1 MLICSVVGRK
11 ESFVSCEEKTK
22 NDRRNSG
29 GTLRQKLNLIDLW
42 HLIFDTLHLTYDI
55 LHLTFYIQPMDQW
68 INGPILLFLDLPH
81 SLVHNCLPPFLPLLP
96 LSRPSLRRALC
107 WYFVSF
113 AQSLSCPLVAHSLV
127 SHSLVAHSL
136 VSLLSFA
143 TLQTLSEE
151 GGLSMQSC
159 KMSQIWLQIYLGKI
173 FGGLGKTLQTVF
185 EEKASLCARLMTGNQ
200 FEKQPKTGNKI
211 NHAHFSS
218 AHTENHTETEII
230 SLKEIYLLI
239 MFSLLLQNCGW
250 LIFWKATKAWW
261 LWFSQRAEK
270 LWR

>member
-1 MLICSVVGRK
+1 MDQSSCSSISLILL
-11 ESFVSCEEKTK
+11 FITVSPPFSLFCLSP
-22 NDRRNSG
+22 DRRWG
-29 GTLRQKLNLIDLW
+29 GLSA
-42 HLIFDTLHLTYDI
+42 DI
-55 LHLTFYIQPMDQW
+55 LFLLPNPFLALLL
-68 INGPILLFLDLPH
+68 PILLFPIL
-81 SLVHNCLPPFLPLLP
+81 LLP
-96 LSRPSLRRALC
+96 ILLFP
-107 WYFVSF
+107 F
-113 AQSLSCPLVAHSLV
+113 SLSPLSKTV
-127 SHSLVAHSL
+127 
-136 VSLLSFA
+136 
-143 TLQTLSEE
+143 SEE